1 MEVRSFNAELAIAT
15 MMLNHLFGNIIIERQ
30 ESNGQT
36 KRIPVTCVFGQRS
49 RILKNWENSEKR
61 ATMNLPMI
69 ALNRTGY
76 TRNGDRLNN
85 LHNEVKYEINSKN
98 RSYDLLTPVPI
109 DISYDLVIMARYM
122 NDIDQIASNIMV
134 MFNNDGY
141 FQSIHPKYEGLV
153 LRNQLVLGDAVTEEH
168 PDEIDAGADDFIIT
182 TFNITLKTYLF
193 GGVQKA
199 HRAPTKVLSTYT
211 SSFVSTYLST
221 IKIDDVDELKEQY
234 KELTVQLTSYVTSD
248 LTTYV
253 DSTDES
259 SYVYEGFVPM
269 IQSIDMGFYPTPHIS
284 SHVPYMEEV
293 DGYPLSCQAPYVDR
307 VIWTIGEQ
315 GKLILR

>member
-1 MEVRSFNAELAIAT
+1 
-15 MMLNHLFGNIIIERQ
+15 
-30 ESNGQT
+30 
-36 KRIPVTCVFGQRS
+36 
-49 RILKNWENSEKR
+49 
-61 ATMNLPMI
+61 
-69 ALNRTGY
+69 
-76 TRNGDRLNN
+76 
-85 LHNEVKYEINSKN
+85 
-98 RSYDLLTPVPI
+98 
-109 DISYDLVIMARYM
+109 
-122 NDIDQIASNIMV
+122 

-153 LRNQLVLGDAVTEEH
+153 IRNQLVLGDAVTEEH
-168 PDEIDAGADDFIIT
+168 PDEIDGTQDDFIIT

-221 IKIDDVDELKEQY
+221 IKIDDIDELKSQF
-234 KELTVQLTSYVTSD
+234 KELTIQLTANVTNE

-253 DSTDES
+253 DSTDTS

-269 IQSIDMGFYPTPHIS
+269 IQAIDMGFYPTPHIS

-293 DGYPLSCQAPYVDR
+293 DGYPLSAQAPYVDR
-307 VIWTIGEQ
+307 VVWTIGEK
-315 GKLILR
+315 GNLVIK